1 MFTDLRATDVLAAA
15 ERIRSTVRRTPLV
28 RSEALS
34 EQAGGDVYLKLEN
47 EQLTGSFKVRGALN
61 ALATLPESVRRRGV
75 VASSAG
81 NHGMGV
87 AFAARELGVPATI
100 FVPTHAPQVKRD
112 GIAALGATLDTSQP
126 HYDAAMTSAKAFAAE
141 RGLMYINPCLGDQL
155 LAGQGTVALEILTD
169 LPDVASVV
177 VPVGGG
183 GLLGGIA
190 SLVRRIA
197 PDVRI
202 LGAQSVNTAAMSRS
216 VAAGRV
222 VEIPVAAT
230 LADGLAG
237 QIDDEALDIGMNG
250 LDEIVTLTEEEIGST
265 IAWLVQTHDVKAEGA
280 GAVGVAAVLLGRVT
294 KLTTPAAVVVSGGNI
309 DEPRL
314 AQLLEPQTVG
324 REAANR

>member
-1 MFTDLRATDVLAAA
+1 VFSDLRATDVLAAA
-15 ERIRSTVRRTPLV
+15 ERIRATVRRTPLL
-28 RSEALS
+28 RSAALS
-34 EQAGGDVYLKLEN
+34 EVAHGDVYVKLET

-61 ALATLPESVRRRGV
+61 ALAALPEEVRRRGV

-100 FVPTHAPQVKRD
+100 FVPTHAPRVKRD

-126 HYDAAMTSAKAFAAE
+126 HYDAAMAAAKAFAAD
-141 RGLMYINPCLGDQL
+141 RGLTYINPCLGEAL
-155 LAGQGTVALEILTD
+155 LAGQGTVALEILSD
-169 LPDVASVV
+169 LPNVSSIV

-190 SLVRRIA
+190 SLVRRVA
-197 PDVRI
+197 PEVRI
-202 LGAQSVNTAAMSRS
+202 LGAQSVNTAAMARS

-222 VEIPVAAT
+222 VEIPVAPT

-250 LDEIVTLTEEEIGST
+250 LDEIVTLTEEEIAQT
-265 IAWLVQTHDVKAEGA
+265 IAWLVRTLDVKAEGA
-280 GAVGVAAVLLGRVT
+280 GAVAVGAVRLR
-294 KLTTPAAVVVSGGNI
+294 KLPKLKTPAAVVVSGGNI
-309 DEPRL
+309 DAGRL
-314 AQLLEPQTVG
+314 AEILEGTEVG
-324 REAANR
+324 VGAR